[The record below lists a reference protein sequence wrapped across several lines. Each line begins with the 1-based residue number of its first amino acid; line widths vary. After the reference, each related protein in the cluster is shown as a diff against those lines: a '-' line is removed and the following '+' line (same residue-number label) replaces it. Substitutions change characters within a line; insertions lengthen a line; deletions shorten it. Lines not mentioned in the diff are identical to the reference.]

1 MKNLDLI
8 FSKEKLNNF
17 LTYKS
22 DNSLEEEKIFFPY
35 IEKALNTIKN
45 ENKTN
50 SNINNNDSKNKKYFL
65 EKGIIVSPI
74 CKSSKNKYCFG
85 SKKVKVE
92 VGENEKYLNT
102 SNKNKQISLDK
113 TKDSNFTNLFEENKE
128 NNNLFTLNKVNEYK
142 SRNKY
147 QYLKE
152 NNNNIKNKNF
162 FTNETLSSCCKDLF
176 RKKFIKLNNKKNF
189 LLNTSYKKFHL
200 TFNDILNGNNK
211 KEKNS
216 RNQLFTN
223 KILNDQNYK
232 TMYNKTINNSKGK
245 KDFLYRG
252 RTKYIFKCN
261 PYMVKNQFVD
271 LPEKLKLLNRNYAK
285 LLHKEVDKYYG
296 YSFSIIQK
304 DKFPYKFRNPLLNNN
319 LVSDNNTEITK
330 NIKIINENII
340 PGVGIINEINDNQK
354 KAKIKVSQKKKIN
367 KKKLIYQFKSSLI
380 KNANYIKCI
389 SLSPSEYIQKNFK
402 INNENIQ
409 NITYYINKNK
419 ETNELIQAIKT
430 HNYDLSKDLI
440 KKNNSSVRDY
450 DIFKFSPLHWAVKKN
465 FYIIIPKLI
474 SYGAQINAQNFLG
487 DTPLHISIKKNYYEC
502 TVLLLIYMASPFI
515 KNNKGKRP
523 FDSCNDY
530 QMNIIHKR
538 IMHLHYK
545 NMLSKNKTFYE
556 NIQNQ
561 FIKFILDEFST
572 QLKRDCLIIVE
583 DIERE
588 NKNREELEI
597 KIKKRKV

>member
-1 MKNLDLI
+1 M
-8 FSKEKLNNF
+8 
-17 LTYKS
+17 
-22 DNSLEEEKIFFPY
+22 
-35 IEKALNTIKN
+35 
-45 ENKTN
+45 
-50 SNINNNDSKNKKYFL
+50 
-65 EKGIIVSPI
+65 
-74 CKSSKNKYCFG
+74 
-85 SKKVKVE
+85 
-92 VGENEKYLNT
+92 
-102 SNKNKQISLDK
+102 
-113 TKDSNFTNLFEENKE
+113 
-128 NNNLFTLNKVNEYK
+128 
-142 SRNKY
+142 
-147 QYLKE
+147 
-152 NNNNIKNKNF
+152 
-162 FTNETLSSCCKDLF
+162 
-176 RKKFIKLNNKKNF
+176 
-189 LLNTSYKKFHL
+189 
-200 TFNDILNGNNK
+200 
-211 KEKNS
+211 
-216 RNQLFTN
+216 
-223 KILNDQNYK
+223 
-232 TMYNKTINNSKGK
+232 
-245 KDFLYRG
+245 
-252 RTKYIFKCN
+252 
-261 PYMVKNQFVD
+261 
-271 LPEKLKLLNRNYAK
+271 
-285 LLHKEVDKYYG
+285 
-296 YSFSIIQK
+296 
-304 DKFPYKFRNPLLNNN
+304 
-319 LVSDNNTEITK
+319 
-330 NIKIINENII
+330 
-340 PGVGIINEINDNQK
+340 
-354 KAKIKVSQKKKIN
+354 
-367 KKKLIYQFKSSLI
+367 
-380 KNANYIKCI
+380 
-389 SLSPSEYIQKNFK
+389 
-402 INNENIQ
+402 
-409 NITYYINKNK
+409 
-419 ETNELIQAIKT
+419 IQAIKT